1 MIDLPIETYYSSHGC
16 TPIID
21 VRSPGEYDKG
31 HIPGAF
37 NIPLFSNKERA
48 HVGTVYKQK
57 GQDKAIE
64 LGYTYVE
71 PKLQWFLDESLK
83 CAPSKKV
90 VVHCWRGGMRSHAFA
105 EHLLK
110 NGFTDVKVIS
120 KGYKAFR
127 NFVLAAFD
135 REVDLKVIGGY
146 TGSGKTHILHS
157 LRDLGC
163 QTIDLEGC
171 ACHKG
176 SAFGSIG
183 ECAQPTVEQFE
194 NNLFEQWRK
203 LDFNKPV
210 YIEDESHNIGAVKMP
225 MNLYHKIRTAH
236 VYFLDV
242 PKEDRAHALV
252 QDYAAI
258 DDEKLKISIRKIA
271 RRLGG
276 LVTNE
281 ALEALNNKDYF
292 KVAMLALNYYD
303 KAYMRGVS
311 NRDSD
316 KILNLKLTDTDCRN
330 KALFIKNEIE
340 SVVNTKTSA

>member
-1 MIDLPIETYYSSHGC
+1 MIDISIEAYYSNHSC

-31 HIPGAF
+31 HIPGAV
-37 NIPLFSNKERA
+37 NIPLFSNEERA
-48 HVGTVYKQK
+48 HVGTVYKK
-57 GQDKAIE
+57 NGQDKAIE
-64 LGYTYVE
+64 IGYTYVN
-71 PKLQWFLDESLK
+71 PKLQWFIEESLR
-83 CAPSKKV
+83 CAPKKNV

-105 EHLLK
+105 EHLEK
-110 NGFTDVKVIS
+110 NGFPDVKVIS

-157 LRDLGC
+157 LEELGC
-163 QTIDLEGC
+163 QIIDLEKV

-183 ECAQPTVEQFE
+183 ECAQPTIEQFE
-194 NNLFEQWRK
+194 NNLFNQWRK
-203 LDFNKPV
+203 LDFTKPV
-210 YIEDESHNIGAVKMP
+210 YIEDESHNIGGVKMP
-225 MNLYHKIRTAH
+225 INLYHKIRGAN

-252 QDYAAI
+252 KDYAAI
-258 DDEKLKISIRKIA
+258 DDEKLKVSILKIT

-292 KVAMLALNYYD
+292 KVAMLTLNYYD
-303 KAYMRGVS
+303 KAYMRGVL
-311 NRDSD
+311 NRDSS
-316 KILNLKLTDTDCRN
+316 KTVYLKLLSCDPCDN
-330 KALFIKNEIE
+330 ALFIKDEIE
-340 SVVNTKTSA
+340 TVVNTKTSA